1 MSHPRGAMDWYV
13 IYVVAVPGHIDL
25 LILKDQ
31 SIPTL
36 CRRGPNLKAMGATIQ
51 SRTTF

>member
-1 MSHPRGAMDWYV
+1 MSHPRGAMDWHV
-13 IYVVAVPGHIDL
+13 IYVVALPGQTHL

-51 SRTTF
+51 SKKTF